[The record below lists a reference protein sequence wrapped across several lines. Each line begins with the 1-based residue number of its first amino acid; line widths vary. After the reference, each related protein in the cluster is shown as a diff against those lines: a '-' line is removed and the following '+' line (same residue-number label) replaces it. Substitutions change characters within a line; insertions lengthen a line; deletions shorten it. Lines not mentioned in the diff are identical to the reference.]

1 MDKIQNMKIS
11 LKRLNDNYLFETKN
25 ERGNIVLLDNKSE
38 EEPKGSSPMDLILR
52 GIAGCS
58 SIDVVMILKKQQHEL
73 EDLQVEVEGFR
84 EEGAI
89 PNVFKKI
96 HLNFILKGDIP
107 AAKVERAV
115 KLSMDKYCSVSKMLE
130 KAAEISYSIHLN
142 SEKVL

>member
-1 MDKIQNMKIS
+1 MKIS
-11 LKRLNDNYLFETKN
+11 LKRINDKYLFETVN

-58 SIDVVMILKKQQHEL
+58 SIDVVMILNKQQHNP

-84 EEGAI
+84 EDGAI
-89 PNVFKKI
+89 PNVFKRI
-96 HLNFILKGDIP
+96 QLNFKLKGDIP

-130 KAAEISYSIHLN
+130 KAAEISYSIELN
-142 SEKVL
+142 GEKVL

>member
-1 MDKIQNMKIS
+1 MKIS
-11 LKRLNDNYLFETKN
+11 LKRINDNYLFETVN
-25 ERGNIVLLDNKSE
+25 ERGNIVLLDNKSDA
-38 EEPKGSSPMDLILR
+38 EPKGSSPMDLILR

-84 EEGAI
+84 EDGAI
-89 PNVFKKI
+89 PNVFNKI
-96 HLNFILKGDIP
+96 HLNFIFKGEVP

-130 KAAEISYSIHLN
+130 KAATISYSIELN
-142 SEKVL
+142 SEKIL

>member
-1 MDKIQNMKIS
+1 MKIS
-11 LKRLNDNYLFETKN
+11 LKRLNDNYLFETQN
-25 ERGNIVLLDNKSE
+25 ERGDIVLLDNKSE
-38 EEPKGSSPMDLILR
+38 EEPRGSSPMDLILR

-58 SIDVVMILKKQQHEL
+58 SIDVVMILKKQKYEL

-84 EEGAI
+84 EDGAV

-96 HLNFILKGDIP
+96 HLNFFLKGDVPP
-107 AAKVERAV
+107 AKAERAV

-130 KAAEISYSIHLN
+130 KAAEISYSISLN

>member
-1 MDKIQNMKIS
+1 M
-11 LKRLNDNYLFETKN
+11 
-25 ERGNIVLLDNKSE
+25 LLDNKSE
-38 EEPKGSSPMDLILR
+38 AEPRGSSPMDLILR

-58 SIDVVMILKKQQHEL
+58 SIDVVMILKKQNHEL

-84 EEGAI
+84 EDGAI

-96 HLNFILKGDIP
+96 HLNFILKGDVP

>member
-1 MDKIQNMKIS
+1 MKIN

-25 ERGNIVLLDNKSE
+25 ERGDVVLLDNKSE
-38 EEPKGSSPMDLILR
+38 DEPKGSSPMDLLLR

-84 EEGAI
+84 EDGAI

-96 HLNFILKGDIP
+96 QLDFILKGDVP
-107 AAKVERAV
+107 VAKVERAV

-130 KAAEISYSIHLN
+130 KAAEIAYSITLN
-142 SEKVL
+142 GEKLS

>member
-1 MDKIQNMKIS
+1 MKIS

-25 ERGNIVLLDNKSE
+25 ERGDVVLLDNKSE

-58 SIDVVMILKKQQHEL
+58 SIDVVMILKKQNHEL

-84 EEGAI
+84 EDGAI

-96 HLNFILKGDIP
+96 HLNFILQGDVP
-107 AAKVERAV
+107 AAKAERAV

-130 KAAEISYSIHLN
+130 KAAEISYSIQLN
-142 SEKVL
+142 GEKVL

>member
-1 MDKIQNMKIS
+1 MKIS
-11 LKRLNDNYLFETKN
+11 LKRINENYLFETVN
-25 ERGNIVLLDNKSE
+25 ERGNIVLLDNKSDN
-38 EEPKGSSPMDLILR
+38 EPKGASPMDLLLR

-58 SIDVVMILKKQQHEL
+58 SIDIVMILRKQNHEL
-73 EDLQVEVEGFR
+73 EDLQVEVDGYR
-84 EEGAI
+84 EDGAI

-96 HLNFILKGDIP
+96 HLDFILKGDVP

-130 KAAEISYSIHLN
+130 KAAEISYSVSLN

>member
-1 MDKIQNMKIS
+1 MKIN

-25 ERGNIVLLDNKSE
+25 ERGDVVLLDNKSE
-38 EEPKGSSPMDLILR
+38 DEPKGSSPMDLLLR

-84 EEGAI
+84 EDGAI

-96 HLNFILKGDIP
+96 QLDFILKGDVP

-130 KAAEISYSIHLN
+130 KAAEISYSISLN
-142 SEKVL
+142 GEKIS